1 MPPIQPQVIR
11 HGSRRLEPGQMD
23 QDHNPLLL
31 EDVIAEKS
39 SSLAEDKCLE
49 VATAKKDEG
58 DAGGSRVDAKKS
70 NDPIHV
76 ATKLGRCAV
85 ELFADPTSRE
95 HSVGQIP
102 SRSLPREWCLSSP
115 RAGPGPGRPGS
126 PPAPL
131 EP

>member
-1 MPPIQPQVIR
+1 
-11 HGSRRLEPGQMD
+11 MD

-58 DAGGSRVDAKKS
+58 DAGGSRVDPTKG

-76 ATKLGRCAV
+76 ATKLGEVRRRV
-85 ELFADPTSRE
+85 VRGPYE
-95 HSVGQIP
+95 
-102 SRSLPREWCLSSP
+102 P
-115 RAGPGPGRPGS
+115 RALGRSNSFAISSQGMVP
-126 PPAPL
+126 
-131 EP
+131 E